1 MPFSDEN
8 DENMSKRTSPRDAK
22 HVITADD
29 VDDIVS
35 DKRSNWRASAA
46 KARRRQR
53 RYKRLLTQELLL
65 D

>member
-1 MPFSDEN
+1 
-8 DENMSKRTSPRDAK
+8 MSKRTSPRDAK
-22 HVITADD
+22 RVITADD
-29 VDDIVS
+29 IDDIVS

-65 D
+65 DAQADLSKT